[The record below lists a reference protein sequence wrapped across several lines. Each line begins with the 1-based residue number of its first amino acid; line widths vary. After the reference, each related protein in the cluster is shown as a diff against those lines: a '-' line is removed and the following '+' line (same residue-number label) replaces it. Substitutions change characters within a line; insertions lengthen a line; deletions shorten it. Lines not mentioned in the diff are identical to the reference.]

1 MLYLGKWRRALAYL
15 GLAVLLVALP
25 FPVAHL
31 GLLPISAETAVD
43 ILTFVYGFA
52 GAIHCYL
59 LAKKQG
65 DHRPTVWFARWYV
78 VVALVVF
85 LVGGLIAIR
94 LAFWEP
100 FNTPSSSMEPSL
112 PNGDVFLVSKLAYDI
127 SAPRRGDLAVFLSP
141 EDDATPYVKRLVGLP
156 GDRLQMKAGS
166 LYLNGERVP
175 REEIEE
181 EEAAEGHGEIYREVL
196 PGGRS
201 YLVREISDQARFDNT
216 GVFEIPPGHYFFL
229 GDNRDNSLDSRMSMG
244 FVPRKNVI
252 GRVDIVL
259 WNSEA
264 QKLRFVVPD

>member
-1 MLYLGKWRRALAYL
+1 MLYLGKWRRALAYF

-78 VVALVVF
+78 VVAFVVF

-100 FNTPSSSMEPSL
+100 FNIGSSSMEPGL
-112 PNGDVFLVSKLAYDI
+112 LNGDVILVSKLAYDV
-127 SAPRRGDLAVFLSP
+127 SEPRRGDLAVFLSP
-141 EDDATPYVKRLVGLP
+141 EDDAAPYAKRLVGLP
-156 GDRLQMKAGS
+156 GDRLQLKAGA
-166 LYLNGERVP
+166 LYLNDERVP
-175 REEIEE
+175 REEVEE
-181 EEAAEGHGEIYREVL
+181 EPEEGHGRIYREIL

-201 YLVREISDQARFDNT
+201 YLVREVSDRARFDNT

-229 GDNRDNSLDSRMSMG
+229 GDNRDNSLDSRMMIG
-244 FVPRKNVI
+244 FVPHENLI
-252 GRVDIVL
+252 GRADVIL
-259 WNSEA
+259 WNSRA
-264 QKLRFVVPD
+264 QRLRVFDPD